1 MDHMVRTLVIPGYRG
16 SGPGHWQDHF
26 LRAEAGALLVEQDDW
41 DRPVLADWLHRLEAA
56 LMEHPHNV
64 LVGHSLGA
72 LLIAHL
78 ADRPAAAHV
87 VGALMVAPADGAR
100 MARADA
106 AFASFADMPTAR
118 LPFPSILVASRD
130 DPYMSFATS
139 RSFAASWGAALV
151 DAGKAGHINI
161 DSGHGHWP
169 EAHVLAASLAGRAG
183 DPRRE
188 AIPIGG
194 PFPYQTVPYG
204 AQFPARRQAQGV

>member
-1 MDHMVRTLVIPGYRG
+1 M
-16 SGPGHWQDHF
+16 
-26 LRAEAGALLVEQDDW
+26 EQDDW

-130 DPYMSFATS
+130 DPYMSFAAS